1 MNENEFRE
9 LSAAH
14 ALHALSPNE
23 EQQFSTALAAHPNWQ
38 AIVDADRETAAALG
52 AVSGDA
58 MPLAAVP
65 DASVRS
71 SILDAIKALPQDSAI
86 PKDEVLQQQH
96 QQQSEAP
103 REASAPQ
110 EVSALPKRSGV
121 RRAMWFALAASVAVL
136 LGLTITPWM
145 RASLAPIDPVE
156 VALEQV
162 EEAPDATTASTKI
175 EGGGQATLH
184 WSAATEQAVFLAEG
198 LPDLDT
204 DRDFELWIVRGDEP
218 ISLGVV
224 AVDDSRDAAV
234 LPDGFRVGDALAIT
248 VEDRGGSATGAPT
261 TDPIVVVA
269 SA

>member
-14 ALHALSPNE
+14 ALHALPPNE
-23 EQQFSTALAAHPNWQ
+23 EQEFSAALVAHPEWQ
-38 AIVDADRETAAALG
+38 AIVDVDRETAAALG
-52 AVSGDA
+52 AVSGDVT
-58 MPLAAVP
+58 PP
-65 DASVRS
+65 ASARS
-71 SILDAIKALPQDSAI
+71 TILDAIATLPQDATEAESDVLPVEMLI
-86 PKDEVLQQQH
+86 RPKLPNQQ
-96 QQQSEAP
+96 
-103 REASAPQ
+103 
-110 EVSALPKRSGV
+110 KRPLHAGV

-145 RASLAPIDPVE
+145 RASLTPPNPVE

-162 EEAPDATTASTKI
+162 EAAPDATTASTKI

-184 WSAATEQAVFLAEG
+184 WSAATDQAVFLAEG
-198 LPDLDT
+198 LPGLDT
-204 DRDFELWIVRGDEP
+204 DRDFELWIVRGEDP
-218 ISLGVV
+218 ISLGVIT
-224 AVDDSRDAAV
+224 VDESRDAAV
-234 LPDGFRVGDALAIT
+234 LPDGFEVGDAIAIT